1 MPGGG
6 CMMEEMRPAIGKL
19 NDLKIAILA
28 VACLLCLITPACG
41 FDYAV
46 TLVDYKGKLR
56 NIDFDRSLWQKLQ
69 DTWGPFLKDVSD
81 RPSAYVTAAKRG
93 TLTKGE
99 FSRQVV
105 RLTCTSIDQAAR
117 LVKGHN
123 GSIVRGDRREI
134 GFVRIEKEI
143 TFFENP
149 LVAKEVEIEGYRG
162 IMAEVAAFTAWFMV
176 RHNEWKDFVDQQAC
190 PSMGHQE
197 WKYATAGI
205 LTKEGRQVSY
215 VCVRPW
221 APAEATECLR
231 NTERL
236 YGDPDS
242 GYVLVSHVG
251 DKLLFLG
258 GKSTNKDMWALKEA
272 IPKVQGFD
280 PD

>member
-1 MPGGG
+1 MKDL
-6 CMMEEMRPAIGKL
+6 RHAKGKPVY
-19 NDLKIAILA
+19 LKMTALA
-28 VACLLCLITPACG
+28 VACILRLATHAYG
-41 FDYAV
+41 AGYAV
-46 TLVDYKGKLR
+46 TLVDYTGILHPVAL
-56 NIDFDRSLWQKLQ
+56 DRTLWQEIQ
-69 DTWGPFLKDVSD
+69 GTWGSFLKDAGGFSF
-81 RPSAYVTAAKRG
+81 AHVTAAREG

-105 RLTCTSIDQAAR
+105 RLVCTSADHAAR

-134 GFVRIEKEI
+134 GFIRIEEEI

-149 LVAKEVEIEGYRG
+149 LVAKEVEIEGYQG

-176 RHNEWKDFVDQQAC
+176 RHNEWKDFVDEQAC

-205 LTKEGRQVSY
+205 LTKKGRQISY

-221 APAEATECLR
+221 VPAEATECLR

-251 DKLLFLG
+251 DKLLFLAG
-258 GKSTNKDMWALKEA
+258 TSTNKDMWALKEA